1 MSDEFRELL
10 KRVGS
15 GTHTSKD
22 LTRAEAATASKM
34 MLLQTATPAQIG
46 AFAIAHRIK
55 RPTPE
60 ELAGIL
66 DTFDKLGGKLKI
78 CPQHHHQ
85 PVVLGNPYD
94 GRSRT
99 VPVTIVTALILAA
112 AEIPVV
118 LHGGDCMPTKYG
130 IPLQEIWQHLGID
143 FTQFDL
149 IRSQNIYD
157 RTKIGFIYLAQ
168 HFPAAHQFVTFREQI
183 GKRPPFATAELAW
196 CPVVGESHLVA
207 GFVHP
212 PTEERFRSTF
222 KIRNTWNFTLV
233 KGLEGSCDLARSR
246 TGIIALSS
254 EGGFERLLLDPADYG
269 LNGSDVSF
277 ESNARAIAK
286 RTGRVI
292 ALMQEVIRGENSE
305 LFPAAILNGGFY
317 LWRFGVASTLESGF
331 ALAEEM
337 LATGQVADKLT
348 QLKSVC
354 TQQLKVA
361 NN

>member
-22 LTRAEAATASKM
+22 LTRSEAATATKM
-34 MLLQTATPAQIG
+34 MLLQSATPAQIG

-66 DTFDKLGGKLKI
+66 DAFDELGTQLEA
-78 CPQHHHQ
+78 CPQHNHL

-112 AEIPVV
+112 ADIPIV

-130 IPLQEIWQHLGID
+130 IPLKEIWQQLGVD
-143 FTQFDL
+143 FTEFDL
-149 IRSQNIYD
+149 VRAQNIYEQI
-157 RTKIGFIYLAQ
+157 KIGFIYLPQ
-168 HFPAAHQFVTFREQI
+168 HFPAAHRFVAFREQI

-196 CPVVGESHLVA
+196 CPVAGEAHLVA

-212 PTEERFRSTF
+212 PTEERFRDTF

-233 KGLEGSCDLARSR
+233 KGLEGSCDLSRSR
-246 TGIIALSS
+246 TGIIALSNS
-254 EGGFERLLLDPADYG
+254 KNSFERLLLDPADYG
-269 LNGSDVSF
+269 LGGSDVAF
-277 ESNARAIAK
+277 ESTPQA
-286 RTGRVI
+286 I
-292 ALMQEVIRGENSE
+292 ALMQEVIRGDNSQ
-305 LFPAAILNGGFY
+305 LFPAAVLNGGFY
-317 LWRFGVASTLESGF
+317 LWRFGVANTLESGF

-337 LATGQVADKLT
+337 LTTGQVADKLT
-348 QLKSVC
+348 RLQSIC
-354 TQQLKVA
+354 SQQLKVSS
-361 NN
+361 NG